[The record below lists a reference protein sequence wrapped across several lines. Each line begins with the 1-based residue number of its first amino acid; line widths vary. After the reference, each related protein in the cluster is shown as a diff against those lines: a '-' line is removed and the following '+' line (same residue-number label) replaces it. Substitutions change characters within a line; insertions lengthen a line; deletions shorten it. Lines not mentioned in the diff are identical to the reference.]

1 VDGYHRAMAGPSSW
15 LDSRVGA
22 VYEDCAFHPV
32 LCTHVSDMNDEIQGI
47 SLVDGS
53 EPRACSLSHCH
64 PEPLSHS
71 QAIWIMRNFDEYVR
85 GRKTRRAPAEVTGCI

>member
-1 VDGYHRAMAGPSSW
+1 MAGSKNW

-32 LCTHVSDMNDEIQGI
+32 LCTYVSDKNDEIQGI

-53 EPRACSLSHCH
+53 EPRACSLSHCQ
-64 PEPLSHS
+64 PEPLSDS
-71 QAIWIMRNFDEYVR
+71 QAIWIMRNFDEYVIA
-85 GRKTRRAPAEVTGCI
+85 RKIHRAPAEVTGCI

>member
-1 VDGYHRAMAGPSSW
+1 MASVESV

-32 LCTHVSDMNDEIQGI
+32 LCTYVSEKNDEIQGI

-64 PEPLSHS
+64 PEPLSDS
-71 QAIWIMRNFDEYVR
+71 QAVWIMRNFDEYVS
-85 GRKTRRAPAEVTGCI
+85 GRRIRRAPAEVTGCS